1 MSTHQLGIDTADEH
15 FHLRNDDPH
24 WNESAWFGMT
34 LPDRAASIYVYFYHR
49 PNMNL
54 SAGGVKVWDASGASE
69 YDCLGYDWNRTQALP
84 PGADMFDFTLEN
96 GLSVQM
102 TEPFAAFDI
111 THRGA
116 FDADLSWRR
125 LMDPYAFGLNAG
137 LEGWTSEVDGYTT
150 GHYQQF
156 GRITG
161 TVEVGGERIEVDTTA
176 IRDRSWGPRRAVAA
190 RRAELMWCAASG
202 ESSFSV
208 YAVSTHGIDA
218 DPVLGTTDQVAFGH
232 YTRDGVSAYITGG
245 TSRVLERGPDLRP
258 LAIELTAED
267 SLGRTLTAT
276 GRGLNAL
283 VWSVYDRTYQLPCTT
298 EWEFDGQR
306 TTGEDWSCIPTELA
320 RRLLRA

>member
-1 MSTHQLGIDTADEH
+1 MTTKGLEINTADEH
-15 FHLRNDDPH
+15 FHPRNDDPH

-34 LPDRAASIYVYFYHR
+34 LPDRQASIYVYFYHR

-54 SAGGVKVWDASGASE
+54 SAGGVKVWDPSGSSE

-84 PGADMFDFTLEN
+84 AGADMFDFTLEN
-96 GLSVQM
+96 GLSVRMLQ
-102 TEPFAAFDI
+102 PFTAFAVR
-111 THRGA
+111 HRGA
-116 FDADLSWRR
+116 FEVDLEWRR

-137 LEGWTSEVDGYTT
+137 LEGWTS

-156 GRITG
+156 GQITG
-161 TVEVGGERIEVDTTA
+161 TVSIGGEVIDVDTTA

-202 ESSFSV
+202 DNSFSV
-208 YAVSTHGIDA
+208 YSVSAHDLA
-218 DPVLGTTDQVAFGH
+218 SDPILGTTDQVAFGH
-232 YTRDGVSAYITGG
+232 YTRDGESAYITGG
-245 TSRVLERGPDLRP
+245 TSRVTKRGPDLRP
-258 LAIELTAED
+258 LAIELEAQD
-267 SLGRTLTAT
+267 AIGRTLTAT

-298 EWEFDGQR
+298 EWEFDGLR

-320 RRLLRA
+320 RRALRAARA